1 MTGCSVFTPAKITLN
16 LLKTSGHYPVTDAG
30 MTIRFDTAQP
40 LFDSLRTMRR
50 ITAIETT
57 LALLLAFCLA
67 PFQHVH
73 TGPDGDHAHA
83 GEIHSHFLSPH
94 AAVHPASGVNIDDDD
109 DDHAQARS
117 LDTFTLVLP
126 HALPLCLPSRAPA
139 VVAVPARIVAPIAVV
154 EERAHDP
161 PCLDTSSPRPPPL

>member
-1 MTGCSVFTPAKITLN
+1 MDLPYLRRKCISQPQS
-16 LLKTSGHYPVTDAG
+16 LLYYTCRL
-30 MTIRFDTAQP
+30 IRRVA
-40 LFDSLRTMRR
+40 
-50 ITAIETT
+50 AIETC

-83 GEIHSHFLSPH
+83 GEIHSHFFSPH
-94 AAVHPASGVNIDDDD
+94 APPHPESGVHIEADDD
-109 DDHAQARS
+109 DDHEQARS

-126 HALPLCLPSRAPA
+126 HALPLYLPSRTPA
-139 VVAVPARIVAPIAVV
+139 ISAASAQTIAPIAVV

-161 PCLDTSSPRPPPL
+161 PTLDSSSPRAPPL